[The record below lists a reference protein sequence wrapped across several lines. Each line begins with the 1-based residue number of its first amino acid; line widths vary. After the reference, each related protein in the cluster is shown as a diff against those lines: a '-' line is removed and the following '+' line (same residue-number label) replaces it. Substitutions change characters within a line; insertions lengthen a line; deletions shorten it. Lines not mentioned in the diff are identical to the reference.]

1 MTLVVLVVSRYL
13 VGVVSGQFRDS
24 ARALAACLT
33 VPLES
38 LPVRPYTQ
46 AVLCY
51 CRKL

>member
-1 MTLVVLVVSRYL
+1 MSSLRCLRIYL
-13 VGVVSGQFRDS
+13 IDVVSGQFRDS

-46 AVLCY
+46 PVLCY